1 MKRMATTHADEKQE
15 EISPELAKILDDKI
29 ARADED
35 EKQSVPL
42 RPAIKEDRKP
52 KPRAVR

>member
-1 MKRMATTHADEKQE
+1 MSPAQHDEKE
-15 EISPELAKILDDKI
+15 KIDPDLVKILDDKI

-42 RPAIKEDRKP
+42 RAAVKEDRKP
-52 KPRAVR
+52 KPRAPR

>member
-1 MKRMATTHADEKQE
+1 MKRMARPAKPEEK
-15 EISPELAKILDDKI
+15 IDPELAKILDWKI

-42 RPAIKEDRKP
+42 RAAIKEDRKL
-52 KPRAVR
+52 KPRVLR